1 MYVLLK
7 DITTHDGKLFSKG
20 TKVFIGSSHD
30 EEAVDV
36 YTVEGNK
43 MIVVDINSIA
53 PLVPEKLPSERLR
66 DLVDDSRIELKT
78 AFVNYY
84 PYDEVVFVEDLEQLI
99 KELKEEGR

>member
-20 TKVFIGSSHD
+20 TKVFIGSFND
-30 EEAVDV
+30 EETMDV

-43 MIVVDINSIA
+43 LIVVDINSIA
-53 PLVPEKLPSERLR
+53 PLVPERLPSERLR
-66 DLVDDSRIELKT
+66 DLVNDNRMELKT
-78 AFVNYY
+78 AFDNYY
-84 PYDEVVFVEDLEQLI
+84 PYDKVVFVEDLEQLI